1 MLQRTAPLA
10 AIFALLALSLSGC
23 ATAPQA
29 QTKPAAPVA
38 PAKPAAPAV
47 PALSEAAVKA
57 LAQAEADVKTAKAK
71 HALWTTA
78 DKAVKAAK
86 EAATTGDSATVLKES
101 ANASSQVKL
110 GLEQLNYPSM
120 QY

>member
-10 AIFALLALSLSGC
+10 VLLALLALSLSGC

-29 QTKPAAPVA
+29 KPAVPAAPAA
-38 PAKPAAPAV
+38 PAKPAV
-47 PALSEAAVKA
+47 PALSEAAAKA
-57 LAQAEADVKTAKAK
+57 LAQAEADVKMAKAK

-78 DKAVKAAK
+78 DKAFKAAK
-86 EAATTGDSATVLKES
+86 EAATTGDSATVLKE
-101 ANASSQVKL
+101 AAFASNQVKL
-110 GLEQLNYPSM
+110 GLEQLNYPST

>member
-1 MLQRTAPLA
+1 MLQRIAPSATIL
-10 AIFALLALSLSGC
+10 ALLVLSMSGC

-29 QTKPAAPVA
+29 QTKTAA
-38 PAKPAAPAV
+38 PAKPAV
-47 PALSEAAVKA
+47 PALSEAAAKA

-78 DKAVKAAK
+78 DRALKAAK
-86 EAATTGDSATVLKES
+86 EAATTGDSAKVLKE
-101 ANASSQVKL
+101 AAYASSQVKL

>member
-10 AIFALLALSLSGC
+10 ALLALLALGLSGC

-29 QTKPAAPVA
+29 QPAA

-47 PALSEAAVKA
+47 PVLSEAAAKA
-57 LAQAEADVKTAKAK
+57 LAQAEADVKMAKAK

-78 DKAVKAAK
+78 DKAFKAAK
-86 EAATTGDSATVLKES
+86 EAATTGNSATVLKE
-101 ANASSQVKL
+101 AAFASNQVKL
-110 GLEQLNYPSM
+110 GLEQLNYPST